1 MGLLASRIRRGA
13 PVPKQTI
20 CFGTCWMDGPRGSI
34 WASDTRDVLLLH
46 VRVCVCMFIDPW
58 VGHISVDMYCQ
69 SRDEP
74 DNGGS
79 SSTNVS

>member
-1 MGLLASRIRRGA
+1 
-13 PVPKQTI
+13 
-20 CFGTCWMDGPRGSI
+20 MDGPRGSI
-34 WASDTRDVLLLH
+34 WAVGYTGCALLH

-58 VGHISVDMYCQ
+58 VGRIRVDMYYQ